1 MAFLLIIYTSLFFY
15 PDFYRSFHHPLHPTD
30 IDYLFSSTIKP
41 PQSKYHYKAVIIQL
55 LKYSAPADYTAA
67 FNPRADILTAPLPQM
82 IICSRASEVA
92 TVTRYFCGFA
102 PSSCVVR
109 SIYWSAVSASFV

>member
-41 PQSKYHYKAVIIQL
+41 PQSKYHCEVVTIQL
-55 LKYSAPADYTAA
+55 LKYSAPADSTAA
-67 FNPRADILTAPLPQM
+67 FSPSADILVAPFPQM
-82 IICSRASEVA
+82 IICSKASEVA
-92 TVTRYFCGFA
+92 TVTRYFCGFV
-102 PSSCVVR
+102 PS
-109 SIYWSAVSASFV
+109 

>member
-55 LKYSAPADYTAA
+55 LKYSAPADSTAA
-67 FNPRADILTAPLPQM
+67 FNPRADILTGTVAPDDHLLQG
-82 IICSRASEVA
+82 I
-92 TVTRYFCGFA
+92 
-102 PSSCVVR
+102 
-109 SIYWSAVSASFV
+109 

>member
-55 LKYSAPADYTAA
+55 LKYSAPADSTAA
-67 FNPRADILTAPLPQM
+67 FNPMADILTAPLPQM
-82 IICSRASEVA
+82 IICSSASEVA
-92 TVTRYFCGFA
+92 TVTRYFCGLA
-102 PSSCVVR
+102 PN
-109 SIYWSAVSASFV
+109 

>member
-55 LKYSAPADYTAA
+55 LKYSAPADSTAA
-67 FNPRADILTAPLPQM
+67 FNPQGRHSDCTVAPDDHLLQG
-82 IICSRASEVA
+82 I
-92 TVTRYFCGFA
+92 
-102 PSSCVVR
+102 
-109 SIYWSAVSASFV
+109 